1 MKKIFIGYAWATG
14 CWKSPITNY
23 ISTKVCLPTFN
34 TDAIRSEVV
43 EDLLVQ
49 NRDEAI
55 KRMKSRLNS
64 IIKEWSS
71 FIYDAS
77 VDRTRWDLKD
87 ILIKNWYK
95 YFIISIDLDKET
107 LLNFYTVKSY
117 FESMERI
124 DKVYEDHQKFLKE
137 FSEDISVH
145 VNEKNYKDRLKDV
158 YRAVSQRVEKIR
170 MEENGIIKEWI
181 YYIVYNLCNKYCL
194 LVDEMFILLVKIL
207 SKNWKS
213 GNIILLK

>member
-23 ISTKVCLPTFN
+23 ISTKVWLPTFN

-87 ILIKNWYK
+87 ILINNWYK

-107 LLNFYTVKSY
+107 LLNFYKIKWYS
-117 FESMERI
+117 ESMKMI
-124 DKVYEDHQKFLKE
+124 DKIYEDHQNFLKE
-137 FSEDISVH
+137 YCDDIDVH
-145 VNEKNYKDRLKDV
+145 IDENNYEKRLD
-158 YRAVSQRVEKIR
+158 
-170 MEENGIIKEWI
+170 
-181 YYIVYNLCNKYCL
+181 IVYEAVNQR
-194 LVDEMFILLVKIL
+194 M
-207 SKNWKS
+207 
-213 GNIILLK
+213 